1 MADTMKN
8 PWLKK
13 NPLLSIWLSGANAV
27 AGSVRGRAQAE
38 ARRQARRA
46 VDAGWKQAADFW
58 TGAWIAPPPKRR
70 KKRR

>member
-1 MADTMKN
+1 MRHENMKN

-38 ARRQARRA
+38 ARRA
-46 VDAGWKQAADFW
+46 VNKGLKQAADLW
-58 TGAWIAPPPKRR
+58 TGGLLAQPPKRR